1 MIQLLFYLLTNYDN
15 MFAVTSYPIAL
26 MLYFLGAIFQA
37 GSSLVNQK
45 SFSKFASIFGLSA
58 ITLHSFLLYHWID
71 VTSGQNLTE
80 FNLLSLAIWL
90 TAIFI
95 MLLIIFRP
103 VAYLNIIIYPLA
115 GLSIILVAAFPAS
128 HIIQTANN
136 FKQFSHILL
145 SILTFS
151 VLFLAGLQAV
161 TLAIHERF
169 LKQKNLRISLA
180 LPPIETMEK
189 TLFGTI
195 GIGVILL
202 SGVLIT
208 SILFFHQVLLNVFL
222 QKTILTFLAWLV
234 FSSLLV
240 GRFYFG
246 WRGRKAIYCTLS
258 GLAILS
264 IIYFSSIIIMELLP

>member
-1 MIQLLFYLLTNYDN
+1 
-15 MFAVTSYPIAL
+15 MFAVTFYPIAL
-26 MLYFLGAIFQA
+26 ILYSLGAIFQA
-37 GSSLVNQK
+37 GASLVNQK
-45 SFSKFASIFGLSA
+45 SLSKFATILGA
-58 ITLHSFLLYHWID
+58 GAVTLHSILLYRWID

-80 FNLLSLAIWL
+80 FNLLSLAIWV

-95 MLLIIFRP
+95 MFLVIFRP

-128 HIIQTANN
+128 HIIQTAANY
-136 FKQFSHILL
+136 KQFFHILL

-180 LPPIETMEK
+180 LPPIETMET

-195 GIGVILL
+195 AIGVVLL

-234 FSSLLV
+234 FSALLV

-258 GLAILS
+258 GVAILS
-264 IIYFSSIIIMELLP
+264 IIYFSSIIIMEFLP